1 MNSARIIRGACVLI
15 GILVGASA
23 AFPDVSEQFHRTVP
37 LAAFATVTVENVNG
51 PITIAAWDSAYADI
65 QAEKKTSKDRRELA
79 KVRIEV
85 STENG
90 LLIKSTAE
98 REKSFLRDSY
108 PRVNVTYTIKVPRSA
123 TVERVRTVNGDIVLR
138 ATSGETTVYT
148 TNGSIRAEGVR
159 LLKEVKTTLGS
170 IETSGGTT
178 VRKADTVNG
187 NITIALS
194 PGNDPMDF
202 SVVNGS
208 VKLSLPSGANA
219 DVDMRTVNGKVTVPE
234 GFTLKQG
241 EVSKRRISGKLG
253 AGGAAITAK
262 TVNGSITLDVK

>member
-1 MNSARIIRGACVLI
+1 M
-15 GILVGASA
+15 GASA

-37 LAAFATVTVENVNG
+37 LPASASVTVENTNG
-51 PITIAAWDSAYADI
+51 AITIAAWDSAYADI
-65 QAEKKTSKDRRELA
+65 HAEKKTSKDRSELA

-85 STENG
+85 ATENG
-90 LLIKSTAE
+90 LQIKTIAE
-98 REKSFLRDSY
+98 GKESFLRREY
-108 PRVNVTYTIKVPRSA
+108 PRVNVTYTIKIPRSA
-123 TVERVRTVNGDIVLR
+123 SVEMVHTVNGDIVLR
-138 ATSGETTVYT
+138 ATSGEITVHT

-159 LLKEVKTTLGS
+159 LLKEVKTTNGS
-170 IETSGGTT
+170 IETYGGTT

-241 EVSKRRISGKLG
+241 EISKRHISGKLG
-253 AGGAAITAK
+253 AGGAAIAAK